1 MRGLEQPGSFLFVP
15 KRSMVGREKS
25 PVWLG
30 PVAKN
35 LLVSTSLG
43 AGARRAAVG
52 PSPPGWGRH
61 RPSRLRRWH
70 WV

>member
-25 PVWLG
+25 PVWRG

-43 AGARRAAVG
+43 GRSQEGQQWVLHPQAGADTDPAG
-52 PSPPGWGRH
+52 
-61 RPSRLRRWH
+61 
-70 WV
+70 